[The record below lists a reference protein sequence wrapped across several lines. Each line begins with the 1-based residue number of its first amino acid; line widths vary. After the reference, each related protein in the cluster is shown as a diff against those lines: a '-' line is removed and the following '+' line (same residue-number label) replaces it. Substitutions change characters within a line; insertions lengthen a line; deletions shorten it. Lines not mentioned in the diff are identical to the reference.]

1 MLQLHVKPLTTAD
14 NFGMK
19 RLLILLFGLILVSSC
34 TLIDFFTDKDVVAE
48 AGKAELTRP
57 ELERILPKNLSAE
70 DSLVMAKQYITS
82 WAKRMLL
89 YNKAMAELS
98 NEDKNVDKLL
108 QEYKMQLLIYRYQ
121 NKYLSERL
129 DTVVSDE
136 EGMEYYNKHKELFV
150 SQDGAAR
157 GRYLVINKDSKN
169 LKAIQRAARGRDEE
183 SVQSFEELASTFAV
197 RYENFNDAWLS
208 LPDLSKEMGCTFV
221 ELKERLTESDV
232 VELQDSL
239 YTKIF
244 VAVEKVLPGRV
255 APYEYSR
262 RKVREIFLG
271 RRKQELIAA
280 LEEEIYSEA
289 LKNNELIIVK

>member
-121 NKYLSERL
+121 NNYLSERL

-136 EGMEYYNKHKELFV
+136 
-150 SQDGAAR
+150 
-157 GRYLVINKDSKN
+157 
-169 LKAIQRAARGRDEE
+169 
-183 SVQSFEELASTFAV
+183 
-197 RYENFNDAWLS
+197 
-208 LPDLSKEMGCTFV
+208 
-221 ELKERLTESDV
+221 
-232 VELQDSL
+232 
-239 YTKIF
+239 
-244 VAVEKVLPGRV
+244 
-255 APYEYSR
+255 
-262 RKVREIFLG
+262 
-271 RRKQELIAA
+271 
-280 LEEEIYSEA
+280 
-289 LKNNELIIVK
+289 